1 MKTVRLITCNDSF
14 QAHLIQGA
22 LKNEGIDSILQND
35 NTSGV
40 LRGYISPISGV
51 DIFVAEEQYE
61 EAFALLERNQMIG
74 EQLKYCPYCHSD
86 QIKFVLNQAHRTRA
100 IFAAILGLLSG
111 APPGTEHWE
120 YICKKCGKHFDRPVS
135 RKSNNDNRESSSE
148 SL

>member
-14 QAHLIQGA
+14 QAH
-22 LKNEGIDSILQND
+22 
-35 NTSGV
+35 
-40 LRGYISPISGV
+40 
-51 DIFVAEEQYE
+51 
-61 EAFALLERNQMIG
+61 
-74 EQLKYCPYCHSD
+74 
-86 QIKFVLNQAHRTRA
+86 RTRA
-100 IFAAILGLLSG
+100 IFAVILGLLSG